1 MNTEEQK
8 KAVVAVTA
16 ADLALTG
23 PLRTA
28 GGLDE
33 GALAHLIETLGEC
46 ATMFDGESSIPKSL
60 ALVLSDL
67 AWSIDNSAEF
77 YPQPDLSRKIR
88 EAAVQVSELVEAILL
103 P

>member
-1 MNTEEQK
+1 
-8 KAVVAVTA
+8 
-16 ADLALTG
+16 
-23 PLRTA
+23 
-28 GGLDE
+28 
-33 GALAHLIETLGEC
+33 
-46 ATMFDGESSIPKSL
+46 MFDGESSIPKSL